1 MDENII
7 VNEMVDE
14 DINELKNETTSE
26 EKDDLT
32 KAVEAQMEKLRRQS
46 VLLGAQAICSTILQ
60 KITITMRKPGK
71 KSYRDYE
78 RLIKDISDFCTTG
91 MSRKVNL
98 DGSVSPIE
106 EEVNVN
112 TEE

>member
-1 MDENII
+1 M

-14 DINELKNETTSE
+14 DNNELTNDAPIAEE
-26 EKDDLT
+26 EKDELT
-32 KAVEAQMEKLRRQS
+32 KAVEAQMDKLRRQS
-46 VLLGAQAICSTILQ
+46 ILLGAQAICSTILQ
-60 KITITMRKPGK
+60 KITLTMRKPGK

-98 DGSVSPIE
+98 DGTVSPIE
-106 EEVNVN
+106 EDS

>member
-1 MDENII
+1 M
-7 VNEMVDE
+7 VNEVVEE
-14 DINELKNETTSE
+14 DVELTNEAPAVE

-32 KAVEAQMEKLRRQS
+32 KAIEEQMDKLRRQS

-91 MSRKVNL
+91 LSRKVNL
-98 DGSVSPIE
+98 DGTVSPIE
-106 EEVNVN
+106 EESEVPA
-112 TEE
+112 EE

>member
-1 MDENII
+1 M
-7 VNEMVDE
+7 VNEVIEE
-14 DINELKNETTSE
+14 DVEPTNEAPTVE

-32 KAVEAQMEKLRRQS
+32 KAIEEQMDKLRRQS

-60 KITITMRKPGK
+60 KITIAMRKPGK

-106 EEVNVN
+106 EEVDIN

>member
-1 MDENII
+1 M
-7 VNEMVDE
+7 VNEVVE
-14 DINELKNETTSE
+14 DGAELNNEAPVTE

-32 KAVEAQMEKLRRQS
+32 KAIEEQMDKLRRQS

-60 KITITMRKPGK
+60 KINFTMRKPGK

-98 DGSVSPIE
+98 DGTTSPIE
-106 EEVNVN
+106 EEDKKDSA
-112 TEE
+112 EE

>member
-7 VNEMVDE
+7 
-14 DINELKNETTSE
+14 INELVNEDNNEVDVATE

-32 KAVEAQMEKLRRQS
+32 KAVEAQMDKLRRQPI
-46 VLLGAQAICSTILQ
+46 LLGAQAICSTILQ
-60 KITITMRKPGK
+60 KITLTMRKPGK

-98 DGSVSPIE
+98 DGTVSPIE
-106 EEVNVN
+106 EEVDINT